1 MGRLAACAVV
11 LASRAG
17 GLYLDVPV
25 DGRVLTIEYEASNT
39 YTELWRYA
47 EAFEAEHGLR
57 RFYDQWAKCAPVIY
71 ARYNTTQRRFDAL
84 SRIPFHAT
92 RYRLLE
98 EFFRVLKCDGRAS
111 LAMGFGAF
119 HGSVAGYR
127 DDVPVDGGA
136 DAQVAFDDPDLLVHD
151 LDRVGF
157 RDMAYWISTGGSGTH
172 AKTLVV
178 AGRKQ
183 CPLWNIRPETEQ
195 RLTGRPGRR
204 RGALAHWDLDDEGG
218 GEPDEWPWWA

>member
-71 ARYNTTQRRFDAL
+71 ARYKCVTSEILKAMQAHRDAAHALAKDFAYRAMGRWDAFYSGGDDACFAAYCAAHADLADAL
-84 SRIPFHAT
+84 CGGAAWAESRCQV
-92 RYRLLE
+92 E
-98 EFFRVLKCDGRAS
+98 
-111 LAMGFGAF
+111 
-119 HGSVAGYR
+119 SVASSPFSQQQGGVEVKMSQPIVAAALAEL
-127 DDVPVDGGA
+127 DDGAEPGATGGGA
-136 DAQVAFDDPDLLVHD
+136 
-151 LDRVGF
+151 
-157 RDMAYWISTGGSGTH
+157 
-172 AKTLVV
+172 
-178 AGRKQ
+178 
-183 CPLWNIRPETEQ
+183 RP
-195 RLTGRPGRR
+195 PP
-204 RGALAHWDLDDEGG
+204 AVKPYA
-218 GEPDEWPWWA
+218 

>member
-71 ARYNTTQRRFDAL
+71 ARYKCVTSEILKAMQAHRDAA
-84 SRIPFHAT
+84 HALAKDFA
-92 RYRLLE
+92 YR
-98 EFFRVLKCDGRAS
+98 
-111 LAMGFGAF
+111 AMGRWDA
-119 HGSVAGYR
+119 HYSAG
-127 DDVPVDGGA
+127 DDA
-136 DAQVAFDDPDLLVHD
+136 CAAQ
-151 LDRVGF
+151 
-157 RDMAYWISTGGSGTH
+157 
-172 AKTLVV
+172 
-178 AGRKQ
+178 
-183 CPLWNIRPETEQ
+183 
-195 RLTGRPGRR
+195 
-204 RGALAHWDLDDEGG
+204 
-218 GEPDEWPWWA
+218 